1 VGPAA
6 KDGAEGRV
14 RYNRHV
20 KIVCV
25 GGGPAGLYFAILMK
39 KADPAHEIVVVE
51 RNRPHDTFGFG
62 VVFSDATLESFAAAD
77 RETHA
82 EITRSF
88 AHWDDIDIHYQGQVL
103 TSTGH
108 GFSGMSRQRLLE
120 ILQARCRTLGVR
132 LEFETEAAGIEP
144 WRDADLILAGDG
156 VNSTIRT
163 RHADHFG
170 PDIDWRPNRFVWLG
184 TTYPYS
190 AFTFIFTE
198 SEHGLW
204 RVHAYRYAPGASTF
218 ILEATEA
225 TWRRAGLDRAS
236 EDDTVA
242 FTERLFARELD
253 GHRILRNRSLWRA
266 FPTVRNARWHWD
278 NVVLVGDA
286 AHTAHFSIGSG
297 TRLAMEDAIALAAAL
312 GRGRDVPGALAAY
325 EAERRPAVEAIQRA
339 AQVSLEWFEETE
351 RYHGRLE
358 PLQFAFNLL
367 TRSLRV
373 THDNLKVRD
382 AKFVESVDRWFL
394 GKAADQSG
402 IRVAAPPVPPPMFTP
417 YRLRDLVLDNRVVV
431 SPMCQ
436 YSAEDGTPGD
446 WHLVNLGSRAVGGAG
461 LVIAEMTDVSREGRI
476 TPGCTGMYADEH
488 VAAWKRIVDFVHG
501 SSRAKIALQL
511 AHAGRKGSTRR
522 LWEGIDEPLAEGNWP
537 LISAS
542 PIPYHSHSQVP
553 TAMDRADMVL
563 VRDQFVRATAMAEA
577 AGFDMLEL
585 HMAHGYL
592 LASFISPLTNTRGD
606 EYGGPLAGRMRYP
619 LEVLDAVRAAWPGG
633 KPISV
638 KISATDW
645 ADGGLTADEAV
656 GVARMLAAHG
666 CDIVTVSTGQTVP
679 WQRPRYGRLYQT
691 PFSDRIRHEA
701 AVPTMTVGNIASH
714 ADVNSILAAGRA
726 DLCVLA
732 RGHLYDPYWTRHA
745 AWEQGW
751 GLPWPDQY
759 VSVKSFT
766 PRLR

>member
-1 VGPAA
+1 
-6 KDGAEGRV
+6 
-14 RYNRHV
+14 V
-20 KIVCV
+20 KIACV

-39 KADPAHEIVVVE
+39 KADPGHDITVVE
-51 RNRPHDTFGFG
+51 RNRPDDTFGFG
-62 VVFSDATLESFAAAD
+62 VVFSDATLESFATAD
-77 RETHA
+77 PETHA
-82 EITRSF
+82 EITRAF

-120 ILQARCRTLGVR
+120 ILHARCRDLGVR
-132 LEFETEAAGIEP
+132 LEFEAEVADIEP
-144 WRDADLILAGDG
+144 WRGADLVLAGDG
-156 VNSTIRT
+156 VNSTLRT
-163 RHADHFG
+163 RYAEHFG
-170 PDIDWRPNRFVWLG
+170 PEVDWRPNRFVWLG

-190 AFTFIFTE
+190 AFTFIFKE

-204 RVHAYRYAPGASTF
+204 RVHAYRYAPGVSTF
-218 ILEATEA
+218 ILESTEA
-225 TWRRAGLDRAS
+225 TWRRAGLDRAT

-297 TRLAMEDAIALAAAL
+297 TKLAMEDAIALAAAL

-325 EAERRPAVEAIQRA
+325 EAERRPEVEAIQRA

-351 RYHGRLE
+351 RYHGRLA

-382 AKFVESVDRWFL
+382 AKFVESVDRWFA
-394 GKAADQSG
+394 GRAADQSG
-402 IRVAAPPVPPPMFTP
+402 VRVAAQPVPPPMFTP

-436 YSAEDGTPGD
+436 YSADDGTPND

-476 TPGCTGMYADEH
+476 TPGCTGMYADKH
-488 VAAWKRIVDFVHG
+488 VAAWKRIVDFVHAG
-501 SSRAKIALQL
+501 SRAKIALQL

-522 LWEGIDEPLAEGNWP
+522 LWEGIDEPLTDGNWP
-537 LISAS
+537 LTSAS
-542 PIPYHSHSQVP
+542 PIPYHPYSQVP
-553 TAMDRADMVL
+553 RAMDRADMTL
-563 VRDQFVRATAMAEA
+563 VRDQFVRAARMAEA

-606 EYGGPLAGRMRYP
+606 EYGGPLARRMRYP
-619 LEVLDAVRAAWPGG
+619 LEVLDAVRATWPAG

-645 ADGGLTADEAV
+645 ADGGLTPGEAV
-656 GVARMLAAHG
+656 EAARMLAGHG
-666 CDIVTVSTGQTVP
+666 GDIITVSTGQTVP

-701 AVPTMTVGNIASH
+701 GVPTMTVGNIASY
-714 ADVNSILAAGRA
+714 ADVDSILAAGRA

-751 GLPWPDQY
+751 ELEWPNQY
-759 VSVKSFT
+759 VSVKGFT